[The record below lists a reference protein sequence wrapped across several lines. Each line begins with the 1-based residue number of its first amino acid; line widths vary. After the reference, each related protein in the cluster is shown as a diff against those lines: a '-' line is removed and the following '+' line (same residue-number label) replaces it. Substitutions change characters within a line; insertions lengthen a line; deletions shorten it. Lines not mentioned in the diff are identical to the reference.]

1 MLKVLIVD
9 DDKTKQSK
17 IEEVIREHAFGELDI
32 RIALNQAMAFAEL
45 REANFDLM
53 ILDINLPRSAE
64 SQAVRNGGIQL
75 LRAIDKHKEFNSPQH
90 VVGLTGYA
98 ELAQEHEALFNST
111 MRFLITYETSNSA
124 WRTQLSTLVV
134 NIVAAKNESD
144 GPKYQTDLAILTAL
158 QTPELDAVLNL
169 NVEWNQL
176 PQKDGDAFCFHQGT
190 LETAGR
196 KLSVVA
202 ASATRMG
209 MPAATVLTCQTIDR
223 FRPRYVGMSGIA
235 AGVKGQFGDVLVAD
249 RTWDYGSGKSKSVG
263 RFRKRTEF
271 EPDPHQVST
280 DDGLLSKVALFRS
293 QNSEITKR
301 FVDEWPNDIEDIPKI
316 RIGPVA
322 SGAAVL
328 ENRPAIDSIKR
339 NNRKLIGIEMET
351 FGVYLAASLA
361 PSPRP
366 LVFSAKSICDF
377 GDDRKSDD
385 MQEFAA
391 YMSARFVFEFAI
403 QQLFVKHQS

>member
-144 GPKYQTDLAILTAL
+144 GPKYQTDL
-158 QTPELDAVLNL
+158 
-169 NVEWNQL
+169 
-176 PQKDGDAFCFHQGT
+176 
-190 LETAGR
+190 
-196 KLSVVA
+196 S
-202 ASATRMG
+202 
-209 MPAATVLTCQTIDR
+209 
-223 FRPRYVGMSGIA
+223 
-235 AGVKGQFGDVLVAD
+235 
-249 RTWDYGSGKSKSVG
+249 
-263 RFRKRTEF
+263 
-271 EPDPHQVST
+271 
-280 DDGLLSKVALFRS
+280 
-293 QNSEITKR
+293 
-301 FVDEWPNDIEDIPKI
+301 
-316 RIGPVA
+316 
-322 SGAAVL
+322 
-328 ENRPAIDSIKR
+328 
-339 NNRKLIGIEMET
+339 LIHI
-351 FGVYLAASLA
+351 
-361 PSPRP
+361 
-366 LVFSAKSICDF
+366 
-377 GDDRKSDD
+377 
-385 MQEFAA
+385 
-391 YMSARFVFEFAI
+391 
-403 QQLFVKHQS
+403 